1 MENTI
6 QRPDLPT
13 VVLVQ
18 TTLTPMSVSLR
29 ERLKRSRPRF
39 VSPLLNSAKKPRLA
53 VAVSGRPPVGKL
65 DFTGCDKS
73 SSGVTKK
80 LEDSEKTKEE
90 KNLKSESPQ
99 KAQEKERTSKR
110 QSSEMSEGE
119 EGRTSGVKEEDSSN
133 GDRRTCSVGA
143 VTAVGAIS
151 EGGGSGEGGVELLVA
166 ERGFLESKLREEEER
181 LRKLRMV
188 KLYRTKVTAA
198 LHPLLK

>member
-110 QSSEMSEGE
+110 LSSEMSEGE

-143 VTAVGAIS
+143 VTAVGSIS
-151 EGGGSGEGGVELLVA
+151 EGGVELLVA
-166 ERGFLESKLREEEER
+166 EKGFLESKLREEEER

-188 KLYRTKVTAA
+188 KLYRTKVTTA

>member
-1 MENTI
+1 
-6 QRPDLPT
+6 
-13 VVLVQ
+13 
-18 TTLTPMSVSLR
+18 MSVSLR

-39 VSPLLNSAKKPRLA
+39 VSPLLSSAKKPRLA

-99 KAQEKERTSKR
+99 KAQEKERTSKN
-110 QSSEMSEGE
+110 QSSETSEGE

-143 VTAVGAIS
+143 VTAVGSIS
-151 EGGGSGEGGVELLVA
+151 EGGVELLVA

-198 LHPLLK
+198 LHQLLK

>member
-1 MENTI
+1 MEKTI

-13 VVLVQ
+13 VILVQ

-39 VSPLLNSAKKPRLA
+39 VSPLLSSAKKPRLA
-53 VAVSGRPPVGKL
+53 VAVSGSSRPPVGKL
-65 DFTGCDKS
+65 DFTDCDKS
-73 SSGVTKK
+73 SSAVTKK
-80 LEDSEKTKEE
+80 LEDSEKM
-90 KNLKSESPQ
+90 NLKPKSPQ
-99 KAQEKERTSKR
+99 KTQEERTSKN
-110 QSSEMSEGE
+110 QSSKTSEGE
-119 EGRTSGVKEEDSSN
+119 EGRTSGLNEEESSN

-143 VTAVGAIS
+143 VTAASSIGR
-151 EGGGSGEGGVELLVA
+151 GGGSGEGGVELLVA
-166 ERGFLESKLREEEER
+166 ERGVLESKLREEEER